1 MEKRSVVREYFEL
14 IVVTVIFTMYLQTFI
29 VQAFQIPSSS
39 MEDNLLVGDHL
50 LVNKFVYSSFGTD
63 GVFKKILPFRD
74 PSRGD
79 IVVFKFPDEPLK
91 DYVKRV
97 VGLPG
102 EKVEIRNKQVLIN
115 GKALDET
122 YKYHKDS
129 HIFTSDDIYAR
140 PDASIRD
147 NYGPVTVP
155 EDSLFVMGDNR
166 DNSADSRY
174 WGFLPRKN
182 VKGRPV
188 VIYWSYEADKESYL
202 AVDYGTRAKNIFVT
216 AVNFIPKTRWKRFL
230 KVIR

>member
-50 LVNKFVYSSFGTD
+50 LVNKFGYSSFGTD

-74 PSRGD
+74 PGRGD

-115 GKALDET
+115 GKVLDET

-129 HIFTSDDIYAR
+129 HIFTHDDIYAR

-174 WGFLPRKN
+174 WGFLPRQN
-182 VKGRPV
+182 VKGKPV

-202 AVDYGTRAKNIFVT
+202 AVDYSTRLKNVLMT
-216 AVNFIPKTRWKRFL
+216 VVNFIPKTRWKRFL